1 MYKKVFDPVTQR
13 DVLKWVYVPSQD
25 PGEVKARQE
34 REAWG
39 NRMIE
44 SMRPA
49 MHCGKPT
56 EVGATSCR
64 HCCTSFV
71 E

>member
-39 NRMIE
+39 NRMIY
-44 SMRPA
+44 
-49 MHCGKPT
+49 
-56 EVGATSCR
+56 ATRNALRKTYRSR
-64 HCCTSFV
+64 RDKLSALLHFFRGV
-71 E
+71 I